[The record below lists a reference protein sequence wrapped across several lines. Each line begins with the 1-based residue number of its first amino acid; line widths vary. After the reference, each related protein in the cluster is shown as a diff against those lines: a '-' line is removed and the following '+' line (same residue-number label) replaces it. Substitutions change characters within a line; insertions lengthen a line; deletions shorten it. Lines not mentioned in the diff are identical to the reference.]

1 MFICHHTSTALT
13 LYIFYQSGIKH
24 LAVLMKTA
32 NRGRCVLVYLGFSH
46 SVLMLI
52 LLKQEQHGSLFLFD
66 SVPASWSLGET
77 KAVWD
82 IWGWEGGGGPQS
94 TRAEAGLIEE
104 GEGVSTVGVI
114 WGLHEETNPDP
125 PCGFCSKDGPVDRE
139 NEADRDER

>member
-1 MFICHHTSTALT
+1 MKENIEKIIYNNLKVDVHMPPHQHSTQV
-13 LYIFYQSGIKH
+13 IRH
-24 LAVLMKTA
+24 LAVFMKAA

-82 IWGWEGGGGPQS
+82 I
-94 TRAEAGLIEE
+94 
-104 GEGVSTVGVI
+104 
-114 WGLHEETNPDP
+114 
-125 PCGFCSKDGPVDRE
+125 
-139 NEADRDER
+139 